1 MRRWLALFPLS
12 QLHVV
17 HGERFIRKP
26 WHELAKIERFLNLPS
41 EIRAEQVM
49 LNENDSNR
57 YSTYSTLKTHI
68 PMLTSLSSMLQFYFN
83 ATKGFHCYRTRRG
96 TKEHCLD
103 KSKGR
108 KHPAVP
114 DRLIS
119 RLRKFFTPYN
129 YEFYNLVQ
137 RDFGWPEE

>member
-49 LNENDSNR
+49 LNEDDSNR
-57 YSTYSTLKTHI
+57 YSTYTLSTHF
-68 PMLTSLSSMLQFYFN
+68 PMPTSLSSMLQFYFN

>member
-41 EIRAEQVM
+41 EIRAEQVIVM
-49 LNENDSNR
+49 FKENDSNR
-57 YSTYSTLKTHI
+57 YSTYTHF

-108 KHPAVP
+108 KHPDVP

>member
-49 LNENDSNR
+49 LNENDPNR
-57 YSTYSTLKTHI
+57 YSTYTLSTHI